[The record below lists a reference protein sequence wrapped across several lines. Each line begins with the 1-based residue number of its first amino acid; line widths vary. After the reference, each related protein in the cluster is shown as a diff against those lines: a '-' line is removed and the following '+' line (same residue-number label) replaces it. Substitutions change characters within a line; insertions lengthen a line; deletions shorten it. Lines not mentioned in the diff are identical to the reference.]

1 MKAILSFSALVIGCA
16 VPATAH
22 AQPGSAHAGQEQH
35 QAEPQDHSR
44 HQAGQAGAG
53 RHGSSAASTAPHQTG
68 MQDCKCCC
76 CEAMRKKMQEHGR
89 GAEAESHQ
97 GDR

>member
-22 AQPGSAHAGQEQH
+22 AQSGSTHAGQGPH
-35 QAEPQDHSR
+35 QAQDHSQ

-53 RHGSSAASTAPHQTG
+53 QPGSSAASTAPHQMG
-68 MQDCKCCC
+68 MKDCKCCC
-76 CEAMRKKMQEHGR
+76 CEAMRKKMQEHGQ
-89 GAEAESHQ
+89 GAEAESQ

>member
-16 VPATAH
+16 IPATAH
-22 AQPGSAHAGQEQH
+22 AQPSSTPAGQGQH
-35 QAEPQDHSR
+35 QASMQDHSQ
-44 HQAGQAGAG
+44 HQAGQAGVG
-53 RHGSSAASTAPHQTG
+53 QHGASAESAPHRMG